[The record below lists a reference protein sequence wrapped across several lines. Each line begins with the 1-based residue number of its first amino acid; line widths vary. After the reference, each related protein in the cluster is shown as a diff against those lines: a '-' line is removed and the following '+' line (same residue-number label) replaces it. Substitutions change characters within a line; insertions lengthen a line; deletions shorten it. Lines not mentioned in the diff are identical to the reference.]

1 MKRPNSTGA
10 WEGRQSLSKLDLSR
24 YCDHRDLCSNEVG
37 YENLAFRA
45 RPQREQFSKYQHRPH
60 ISSSLPVLHSL
71 LSQCLITTRVRIHGR
86 RHCGDH
92 EAWVWSQSCDDTSET
107 RPRQVLYSTVPIV
120 ISARDTLP
128 TSQETLQLYPSPCLN
143 PQNLRTQS
151 RRLPRPFCPRP
162 FPSPSRACTSKPRKQ
177 EIVPNAAISTVKK
190 GVVDHS
196 LLSREDESHANP
208 GDPPSGE
215 RAQAATPRHALLA
228 PIKPGIGDGQVLP
241 RTPCPNVMM
250 RAVDQDTVQVCP
262 PQCPFCAYSNTV

>member
-1 MKRPNSTGA
+1 MLYR
-10 WEGRQSLSKLDLSR
+10 
-24 YCDHRDLCSNEVG
+24 
-37 YENLAFRA
+37 
-45 RPQREQFSKYQHRPH
+45 
-60 ISSSLPVLHSL
+60 SSLVVFTIYRLLHNCEMEKTLQRKVMKWGMRIWHFGRDPSVNSSPNINTDPTFPVPSPYYILFSHNV
-71 LSQCLITTRVRIHGR
+71 LSQQEYHGR

-143 PQNLRTQS
+143 SQNLRTQS

-162 FPSPSRACTSKPRKQ
+162 FPSPSRASTSKPRKQ
-177 EIVPNAAISTVKK
+177 EIVHNAAISTVKK

-208 GDPPSGE
+208 GDLPPGD
-215 RAQAATPRHALLA
+215 RVRAATPRRALLV
-228 PIKPGIGDGQVLP
+228 PIKPGIGDGQLLP
-241 RTPCPNVMM
+241 RTPCPDVMM

-262 PQCPFCAYSNTV
+262 PQCPFCTHTNTM